1 MIGNL
6 IVDFCGEIHEVTPD
20 RVFSFGRAAD
30 LNIDDNR
37 YLHRV
42 MGTCFSRDG
51 WWWLHNAGANLPLRL
66 EGQVGSSSMTLSP
79 GGVVPLVLGPMTVRF
94 AAGGT
99 SYELSVEAQEVD
111 PAVPLSSS
119 ASSGGDTTIDAA
131 DMPLTSEQLLLL
143 VALSEARLTRGPGA
157 EVPSNQDIIDR
168 FGWTT
173 TKFNRK
179 LDNLCSKFSRRGVDG
194 LVGGAGKIA
203 GNRRQV
209 LVEHVVNSGMVTVD
223 QLPLLPRKGSAPSR

>member
-6 IVDFCGEIHEVTPD
+6 LVDFCGEIHEVVPD
-20 RVFSFGRAAD
+20 QVFSFGRAAD
-30 LNIDDNR
+30 LVVDDNR

-51 WWWLHNAGANLPLRL
+51 WWWLHNAGSSLPLRL
-66 EGQVGSSSMTLSP
+66 EGQLGSSSMTLSP

-99 SYELSVEAQEVD
+99 SYELTIEAQEID
-111 PAVPLSSS
+111 PDVPQ
-119 ASSGGDTTIDAA
+119 SSGAPSGDTTIDAA

-143 VALSEARLTRGPGA
+143 VALAESRLTKGPGA
-157 EVPSNQDIIDR
+157 EVASNQEIIDR

-194 LVGGAGKIA
+194 LVGAPGKIA
-203 GNRRQV
+203 GARRQI
-209 LVEHVVNSGMVTVD
+209 LVEHVVSSGMVTVD
-223 QLPLLPRKGSAPSR
+223 QLPLLPRKGSAPAR

>member
-6 IVDFCGEIHEVTPD
+6 IVDFCGEIHEISPE
-20 RVFSFGRAAD
+20 RVFSFGRSAD
-30 LNIDDNR
+30 LVVDDNR

-66 EGQVGSSSMTLSP
+66 EGHVGGSSMTLSP

-94 AAGGT
+94 SAGGT
-99 SYELSVEAQEVD
+99 SYELSLEAQELD
-111 PAVPLSSS
+111 PEVPESLGSMS
-119 ASSGGDTTIDAA
+119 GDTTIDAA
-131 DMPLTSEQLLLL
+131 DMPMTSEQLLLL
-143 VALSEARLTRGPGA
+143 VALAEPRLTKGPGA
-157 EVPSNQDIIDR
+157 EMPSNQDIIDR

-179 LDNLCSKFSRRGVDG
+179 LDNLCSKFARRGVDG

-203 GNRRQV
+203 GARRQV
-209 LVEHVVNSGMVTVD
+209 LVEHVVSSGMVTVD
-223 QLPLLPRKGSAPSR
+223 QLPLLPRRGSASSR

>member
-6 IVDFCGEIHEVTPD
+6 IVDYCGEIHEVTPE
-20 RVFSFGRAAD
+20 RVFSFGRSTD
-30 LNIDDNR
+30 LVVDDNR

-66 EGQVGSSSMTLSP
+66 EGQVGSSSMTLAP

-99 SYELSVEAQEVD
+99 AYELIVEVQEVD
-111 PAVPLSSS
+111 PSVPQAAAI
-119 ASSGGDTTIDAA
+119 ASGDTTIDAA

-143 VALSEARLTRGPGA
+143 VALAESRLIKGPGA
-157 EVPSNQDIIDR
+157 ELPSNQDIIDR

-194 LVGGAGKIA
+194 LVGGPGKIA
-203 GNRRQV
+203 GARRQV